1 MRRPEIMI
9 FHPTS
14 GWGGAERTSCNIT
27 RSLISG
33 SVSVSLLTNE
43 ERFIEHLNRD
53 VRLYLVSFKPWFG
66 DWLNILNDLLNLS
79 TIIKH
84 LKPHV
89 IIAMMPYAAFL
100 TSVAKRLSP
109 HPFIYV
115 ASPRGSCSSYLRH
128 FVRSRKDK
136 IRYKIFF

>member
-1 MRRPEIMI
+1 MRSCDILI

-14 GWGGAERTSCNIT
+14 GWGGAERTTLNIV
-27 RSLISG
+27 RSLVSSG
-33 SVSVSLLTNE
+33 IGVTVLTNK
-43 ERFIEHLNRD
+43 
-53 VRLYLVSFKPWFG
+53 YLFASENISNLVFEIASFLPWFNN
-66 DWLNILNDLLNLS
+66 WSSIFKDLVRFSMLLR
-79 TIIKH
+79 IV
-84 LKPHV
+84 KPKIV
-89 IIAMMPYAAFL
+89 IAMMPYAAFL